1 MATLYLS
8 LIRSQFEHCSPVWR
22 PTGKTMLDKLENLQK
37 RCIKWILS
45 EECLR
50 YHNYETYIQK
60 CRQVCLLPL
69 SKRFDMNDLVL
80 FYKVLNS
87 LIPLELPY
95 YLQFYSG
102 NTRLRS
108 CHLDNFSIVSSLRP
122 KTINVISDSNI
133 NCALNKSF
141 FYRVHLQWNLLPL
154 EIRSLQSL
162 SLFSSEV
169 VKFLWKSILTDVNE
183 NLMDHNSGEDSLLD
197 DG

>member
-1 MATLYLS
+1 
-8 LIRSQFEHCSPVWR
+8 
-22 PTGKTMLDKLENLQK
+22 
-37 RCIKWILS
+37 
-45 EECLR
+45 
-50 YHNYETYIQK
+50 
-60 CRQVCLLPL
+60 
-69 SKRFDMNDLVL
+69 MNDLVL